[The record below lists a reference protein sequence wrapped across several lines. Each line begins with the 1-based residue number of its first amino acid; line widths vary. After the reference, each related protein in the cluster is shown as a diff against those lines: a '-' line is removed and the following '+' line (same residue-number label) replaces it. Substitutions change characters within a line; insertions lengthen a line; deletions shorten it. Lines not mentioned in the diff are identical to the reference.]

1 MNRLALLARKV
12 ITPETVILDGV
23 VLVEGTKILEV
34 GNYKSVKFSKKE
46 FSIWGGSQYCLV
58 PGFIDTHIHGAQGRD
73 VMEGTKDALDIIS
86 QSLARH
92 GTTAYLATTITA
104 SVEKTLQSVER
115 IGNQIRHSRQ
125 GAQLIGIHL
134 EGPFISPEK
143 CGAHPAIHIHPASV
157 SLLEQIITRANNQVK
172 LITLAPEIKGVKDL
186 IHYARSKNIVVS
198 LGHSNSVYKDAQEAI
213 SQGASNATH
222 IFNAMRSFNH
232 REPGIIGAIL
242 TNPNIWT
249 ELIADGIHVTP
260 NTINFLLQSKGTR
273 KLLLITDSISA
284 QGMPDGHYHLGD
296 SQVTVLNGVCRNSE
310 GKLAGST
317 LTQDKAMRNILNWS
331 KLPLQEI
338 VFMLTKNPAKS
349 LKIEDSKG
357 SLTPGNDADM
367 VLLLLNDLSVHT
379 TIIKG
384 KIGYTIG

>member
-1 MNRLALLARKV
+1 MNRLALFARKV

-46 FSIWGGSQYCLV
+46 FSVCGGPQYCLV

-73 VMEGTKDALDIIS
+73 VMEGTKAALDIIS

-104 SVEKTLQSVER
+104 SVEKTLQSVKG
-115 IGNQIRHSRQ
+115 IGNQIRQSRQ

-134 EGPFISPEK
+134 EGPFISPK
-143 CGAHPAIHIHPASV
+143 QCGAHPAIHIHPASI
-157 SLLEQIITRANNQVK
+157 SLLEQILTCANNQVK
-172 LITLAPEIKGVKDL
+172 LITLAPEIKGVKNL
-186 IHYARSKNIVVS
+186 IRYARSKNIVVS

-213 SQGASNATH
+213 AQGAGNATH
-222 IFNAMRSFNH
+222 IFNAMRAFNH

-260 NTINFLLQSKGTR
+260 NTIKFLLQSKGTR

-284 QGMPDGHYHLGD
+284 QGMPDGNYQLGD
-296 SQVTVLNGVCRNSE
+296 SQVKVMNGVCRNSE

-317 LTQDKAMRNILNWS
+317 LTQDKAMRNLLNWS

-338 VFMLTKNPAKS
+338 IFMLTKNPAES
-349 LKIEDSKG
+349 LKIEGSKG
-357 SLTPGNDADM
+357 SLAPGNDADM